1 MAYPWHLYFMALI
14 YIVAGIN
21 HFINPKIYL
30 RIMPKYLPYHKVLI
44 DLSGLFEI
52 ALGISVCIPFLKNAS
67 IYGIIT
73 MLVVFLLVHVY
84 MLSGKKASAGIPLWI
99 LIIRI
104 PIQFGLMYWAYWY
117 LKL

>member
-1 MAYPWHLYFMALI
+1 MALI

-21 HFINPKIYL
+21 HFINPKLYL
-30 RIMPKYLPYHKVLI
+30 RIMPKYLPYHKVLV
-44 DLSGLFEI
+44 DLSGIFEI
-52 ALGISVCIPFLKNAS
+52 ALGISICIPIFKNIS

-73 MLVVFLLVHVY
+73 MLVIFLLVHVY
-84 MLSGKKASAGIPLWI
+84 MLSGKKASAGIPNWL

>member
-1 MAYPWHLYFMALI
+1 MPYPWHLYLMALI

-21 HFINPKIYL
+21 HFINPKLYL
-30 RIMPKYLPYHKVLI
+30 RIMPKYLPKHKLLVN
-44 DLSGLFEI
+44 LSGIFEI
-52 ALGISVCIPFLKNAS
+52 ALGISICIPIFKNIS

-73 MLVVFLLVHVY
+73 MLFVFLLVHLY
-84 MLSGKKASAGIPLWI
+84 MLSGKKASSGIPNWL